1 MHRSTRN
8 RATGN
13 PEKALMENA
22 VAMTTRVAA
31 AGRGMPAINQKDREV
46 LGIANQ
52 CRNTH
57 PPNRMINETGAIIR
71 KKKWK
76 D

>member
-13 PEKALMENA
+13 PEKALTENA

-31 AGRGMPAINQKDREV
+31 AGRGMPAINLKDREV
-46 LGIANQ
+46 LGIANR
-52 CRNTH
+52 CRIHTH
-57 PPNRMINETGAIIR
+57 KTG
-71 KKKWK
+71 
-76 D
+76 